1 MHPGP
6 HKPWLPGR
14 RCWIT
19 WGFLTWHGRCTSKSA
34 PDARRTRVRPDTGLS
49 EGKGVHGGV
58 PRLGS
63 IDAVRTVAGLL
74 GLITPNTMGAFTRVL
89 LPVAVVAM
97 RVRVIPGR
105 RLT

>member
-1 MHPGP
+1 MPAGRGYGP
-6 HKPWLPGR
+6 TPVCR
-14 RCWIT
+14 RV
-19 WGFLTWHGRCTSKSA
+19 S
-34 PDARRTRVRPDTGLS
+34 
-49 EGKGVHGGV
+49 GVHGGV